1 MPKLRG
7 AIAAAVTPLKDHG
20 LHLDLEGI
28 GRLTGFLAEGGVD
41 GLLACGTTGEGM
53 LLSVDERKRVANA
66 FVRARPDR
74 FLVAVH
80 AGAQST
86 ADTVALSA
94 HALGAG
100 ADAVAVIAPPYFPLD
115 GSELFRHFVGA
126 ASACDPLPFYVYEF
140 AARSGYMIP
149 IAVIQRLREEVA
161 NLAGIKVSDTPF
173 DRVEPYLLDGLDVFI
188 GSEPFALQGME
199 SGAIG
204 SVSGLASAW
213 PETIAALVHERSAEA
228 HARVTQLR
236 DRLADI
242 PFHAALKHV
251 LADRDVLLHEDVRP
265 PLRGLTED
273 ERSRVSALAL
283 V

>member
-20 LHLDLEGI
+20 LHLDLESI
-28 GRLTGFLAEGGVD
+28 GRLTRFLSDGGVD
-41 GLLACGTTGEGM
+41 GLLACGTTGEGV
-53 LLSVDERKRVANA
+53 LLSVDERKRVAEA
-66 FVRARPDR
+66 FIRSRPDG

-80 AGAQST
+80 TGAQTT

-94 HALGAG
+94 HALAVG

-115 GSELFRHFVGA
+115 EPELIRHFVGA

-140 AARSGYMIP
+140 AARSGYTIP
-149 IAVIQRLREEVA
+149 VGVIERLRDRA
-161 NLAGIKVSDTPF
+161 RNLVGLKVSDSPF
-173 DRVEPYLLDGLDVFI
+173 DRVEPYLLEGLDVFI
-188 GSEPFALQGME
+188 GSEPLTRGGME
-199 SGAIG
+199 GGAIG

-213 PETIAALVHERSAEA
+213 PEVVAELVNERTDDA
-228 HARVTQLR
+228 HTRVTQLR
-236 DRLADI
+236 DRLAGL
-242 PFHAALKHV
+242 PFQAALKHV
-251 LADRDVLLHEDVRP
+251 LADRDVLLHEDVRS

-273 ERSRVSALAL
+273 ERTIVSSL